1 MSNEIS
7 TAKTKLVTTLACW
20 TLQGRVEELLAEY
33 GVRDYSVQLVDVRGD
48 GQGRK
53 FGEMESGNV
62 KIEAL
67 VNAGTAAKILDAI
80 DVDPGLRV
88 TAFVYDVQT
97 AGLPGRSRAA

>member
-1 MSNEIS
+1 MNEIS

-20 TLQGRVEELLAEY
+20 TLQGRVEELLAEH

-67 VNAGTAAKILDAI
+67 VNEGTAAKILDAI